1 MQSMWQVCHKKLIWK
16 ANWGCILRSHINVVS
31 IKRLMHVIVITLG
44 IWEDTTGRH
53 HFNAANVKRP
63 SNKIIILMSIWKH
76 TGEKPY
82 KCSQCDTAFSYDTQL
97 SNHMRT
103 HTLGR
108 NDINAVNVKRLSQQI
123 VIFIAIR
130 EHTLGRIHINAVN
143 VIRLSLILI
152 V

>member
-53 HFNAANVKRP
+53 PFNAANVKRP

-103 HTLGR
+103 HTGEKLYKCSECEKTFST
-108 NDINAVNVKRLSQQI
+108 NSNLYS
-123 VIFIAIR
+123 
-130 EHTLGRIHINAVN
+130 H
-143 VIRLSLILI
+143 
-152 V
+152 